1 MTPNPVRNRQRRCK
15 PLPLCLSDNE
25 KDMPV
30 LTAIPSEEKENA
42 HVRINF
48 FSYIENTLNFLFIE
62 TNS

>member
-42 HVRINF
+42 HVRITF
-48 FSYIENTLNFLFIE
+48 FFLH
-62 TNS
+62 